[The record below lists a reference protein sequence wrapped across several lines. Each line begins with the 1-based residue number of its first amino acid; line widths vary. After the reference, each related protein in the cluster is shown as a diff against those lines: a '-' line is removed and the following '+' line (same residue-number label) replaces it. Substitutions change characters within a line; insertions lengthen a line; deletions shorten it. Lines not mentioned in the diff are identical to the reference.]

1 MITAIG
7 RLPLTV
13 AQGGVWMSDPS
24 PTLARPISP
33 AQVWVC
39 LATDYRAQAIRLMAQ
54 LAFNLV
60 AAEEDSPIKESD
72 HVIPAQH
79 TQNPN

>member
-7 RLPLTV
+7 HLSLKV
-13 AQGGVWMSDPS
+13 AQGGAWMSDPS
-24 PTLARPISP
+24 PSIPRPISP
-33 AQVWVC
+33 GQVWVC
-39 LATDYRAQAIRLMAQ
+39 LTADYRARAIRLMAQ

-60 AAEEDSPIKESD
+60 AAEADSPIKESD
-72 HVIPAQH
+72 HVIPAQY

>member
-7 RLPLTV
+7 PLPLTV

-24 PTLARPISP
+24 PSITRPISP

-39 LATDYRAQAIRLMAQ
+39 LTADHRARAIRLMAQ

-60 AAEEDSPIKESD
+60 AAEADSPIKESD
-72 HVIPAQH
+72 HVTPTRH
-79 TQNPN
+79 TQNPS

>member
-1 MITAIG
+1 MITDIG
-7 RLPLTV
+7 DLLLKV
-13 AQGGVWMSDPS
+13 VQGGVCMSDQS
-24 PTLARPISP
+24 LAIARPIAP

-39 LATDYRAQAIRLMAQ
+39 LTADHRARAIRLMAQ

-60 AAEEDSPIKESD
+60 AAEADSPVKESD
-72 HVIPAQH
+72 YVIPTHH

>member
-1 MITAIG
+1 
-7 RLPLTV
+7 
-13 AQGGVWMSDPS
+13 MSDPS
-24 PTLARPISP
+24 PSIARPVSP
-33 AQVWVC
+33 AQVWVY
-39 LATDYRAQAIRLMAQ
+39 LTADHRARAIRLMAQ

-60 AAEEDSPIKESD
+60 AAEADSPIKESD